1 MTLSMDGWS
10 SRARLEIYT
19 FHITSP
25 QGDAHLYKAELLGS
39 QTASASCIKTIL
51 EGICQQALPSEQHQL
66 LAHKLSA
73 ICSGS
78 ASALQQ
84 AKEDLSSTYP
94 WIITLPDAP
103 HWLNFYAKDVAKIIP
118 GLDNTINSL
127 ALLIRYLNS
136 SNHATA
142 LLNEERRRLGLSHGI
157 KSIGDTRVA
166 TVYCAAKSVL
176 PSRLLLPPSPG
187 KAAQKPVTKL
197 KDSDQ
202 LFAGLVRILVKL
214 DDAEQQRHGKRG
226 SQSRASYIKEQLSAY
241 ILGLAPFTGPTEDSE
256 HFCTNLRDAHAS
268 KEIAHIA
275 LKLLAIQATSM
286 AEERSASTLG
296 WFDAAKRASLKPANL
311 IYSVQLCQH
320 YIKERQSLKTAHH
333 PGVQTSEGALLM
345 SADPTQQSMAI
356 ERLLN
361 PSEEGDLATLESE
374 DQEEDTD
381 MGESFILSKVFDMS
395 SNLLGQAMGAAVG
408 ELEPIVEQESSL
420 EALTE
425 EAGEE
430 IDYDEL

>member
-1 MTLSMDGWS
+1 MDGWS

-187 KAAQKPVTKL
+187 KAAQKHGAGIAIKHSLKGLSFSKSKVT
-197 KDSDQ
+197 SSVHCSTP
-202 LFAGLVRILVKL
+202 AGR
-214 DDAEQQRHGKRG
+214 AFSNNAQQIKRAQQVSWYYAG
-226 SQSRASYIKEQLSAY
+226 YSFQ
-241 ILGLAPFTGPTEDSE
+241 PTE
-256 HFCTNLRDAHAS
+256 H
-268 KEIAHIA
+268 
-275 LKLLAIQATSM
+275 
-286 AEERSASTLG
+286 
-296 WFDAAKRASLKPANL
+296 
-311 IYSVQLCQH
+311 
-320 YIKERQSLKTAHH
+320 
-333 PGVQTSEGALLM
+333 
-345 SADPTQQSMAI
+345 
-356 ERLLN
+356 
-361 PSEEGDLATLESE
+361 
-374 DQEEDTD
+374 
-381 MGESFILSKVFDMS
+381 
-395 SNLLGQAMGAAVG
+395 
-408 ELEPIVEQESSL
+408 
-420 EALTE
+420 
-425 EAGEE
+425 
-430 IDYDEL
+430 